1 MKSLLVALLAC
12 AAALVAVPASADP
25 TVNVVLQMPAR
36 TIMGRLD
43 KPMVVIEV
51 KTPTAASQAGAA
63 HEALRATLM
72 KRYEPAALHPSR

>member
-1 MKSLLVALLAC
+1 MKSVLVALLAC
-12 AAALVAVPASADP
+12 AGALAAVPASADP
-25 TVNVVLQMPAR
+25 TVNVVLKMPER
-36 TIMGRLD
+36 TILGRLD

-72 KRYEPAALHPSR
+72 KRYEPATLHP